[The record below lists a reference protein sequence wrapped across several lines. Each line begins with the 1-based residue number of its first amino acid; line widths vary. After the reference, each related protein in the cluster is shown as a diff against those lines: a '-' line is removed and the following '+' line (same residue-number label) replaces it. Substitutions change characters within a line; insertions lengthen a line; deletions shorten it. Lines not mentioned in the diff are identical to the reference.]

1 MSSLCRDHWI
11 THVAYAKVGSV
22 SWENETST
30 PGLTFYV
37 LPSSYPTLA
46 PCILISMTTKRPQ
59 KIMCA
64 LMMGYVANDG
74 RARTGRKKRASIAT
88 CWAPCYLRSHLWFQ
102 ISASGFF
109 CQLTLACWRLSMFQ
123 FQFGWKSTDGEETK
137 SLAFSTHSS
146 LNSSYFINKDNS

>member
-37 LPSSYPTLA
+37 LPSSYPTLV

-74 RARTGRKKRASIAT
+74 RARTG
-88 CWAPCYLRSHLWFQ
+88 W
-102 ISASGFF
+102 
-109 CQLTLACWRLSMFQ
+109 
-123 FQFGWKSTDGEETK
+123 EEK
-137 SLAFSTHSS
+137 SLYCHLLGPVLSAEPSLVPNLCLWLLLSANFSLLTFVNVSISIWMEKYWRRRNKELSLQHS
-146 LNSSYFINKDNS
+146 LLFKLILLHKQG